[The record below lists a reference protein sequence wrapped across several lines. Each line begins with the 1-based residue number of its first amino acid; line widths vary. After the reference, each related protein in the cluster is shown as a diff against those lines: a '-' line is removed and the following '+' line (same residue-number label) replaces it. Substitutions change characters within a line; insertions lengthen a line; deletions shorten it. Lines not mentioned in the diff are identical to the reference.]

1 MTEPPASE
9 QPAGWRWLGRIPFAA
24 AVREQERLRDAV
36 IRGDGP
42 ETLLL
47 CEHDPV
53 VTLGRSAKPEHV
65 LLSAAELH
73 IRGVD
78 LHAASRGGDVTYHG
92 PGQLVGYPIVR
103 LRGGVVGHLTAMA
116 RALSAV
122 LRELDIDA
130 RWRRE
135 APGLWVGAA
144 KICAFGVHVR
154 RRVAMH
160 GFALNVAGALRG
172 FQMIVPC
179 GLNGVATTS
188 IAQERDRTAPAQER
202 DRTVPVRQRDR
213 TAPARERDRTAPVP
227 AMHVL
232 AARVARALG
241 HELGIEFVPEIETSK
256 RITRMIAA

>member
-1 MTEPPASE
+1 MTLDPAGE
-9 QPAGWRWLGRIPFAA
+9 QPAGWRWLGRISFAA

-42 ETLLL
+42 ESLLL

-53 VTLGRSAKPEHV
+53 VTLGRSANPANV

-73 IRGVD
+73 TRGVD
-78 LHAASRGGDVTYHG
+78 IHAASRGGDVTYHG

-103 LRGGVVGHLTAMA
+103 LRGGVLGHLTAMA

-122 LRELDIDA
+122 LGELDIDA

-135 APGLWVGAA
+135 APGLWVGGA

-154 RRVAMH
+154 RRVTMH
-160 GFALNVAGALRG
+160 GFALNVSGALGG

-188 IAQERDRTAPAQER
+188 IA
-202 DRTVPVRQRDR
+202 
-213 TAPARERDRTAPVP
+213 RERVAPVP
-227 AMHVL
+227 SLHVL

-241 HELGIEFVPEIETSK
+241 PELGIEFVPEIESSK
-256 RITRMIAA
+256 WITRMIAA

>member
-1 MTEPPASE
+1 MTDRPASG
-9 QPAGWRWLGRIPFAA
+9 QPAGWRWLGRVPFADV
-24 AVREQERLRDAV
+24 VREQERLRDAV
-36 IRGDGP
+36 IRGDGR

-53 VTLGRSAKPEHV
+53 VTMGRSADPAHV
-65 LLSAAELH
+65 LLTEAELH

-122 LRELDIDA
+122 LAELNIDA

-135 APGLWVGAA
+135 APGLWVGDA

-160 GFALNVAGALRG
+160 GFALNVAGALGG
-172 FQMIVPC
+172 FEMIVPC

-188 IAQERDRTAPAQER
+188 IA
-202 DRTVPVRQRDR
+202 
-213 TAPARERDRTAPVP
+213 RERDRGKPAREPDRSVSVP

-232 AARVARALG
+232 AARVARSLG
-241 HELGIEFVPEIETSK
+241 HELDIEFVPEIETSK

>member
-1 MTEPPASE
+1 MIAPPPAS
-9 QPAGWRWLGRIPFAA
+9 WRWLGRISFAA
-24 AVREQERLRDAV
+24 ALREQERLRDAV

-53 VTLGRSAKPEHV
+53 VTLGRSANAAHV
-65 LLSAAELH
+65 LLPAAELRA
-73 IRGVD
+73 RGVE

-103 LRGGVVGHLTAMA
+103 LRGGVVGHVTAMA

-122 LRELDIDA
+122 LAELGIDA

-135 APGLWVGAA
+135 APGLWVGGA

-154 RRVAMH
+154 HRVAMH
-160 GFALNVAGALRG
+160 GFALNVSGALRG
-172 FQMIVPC
+172 FEMIVPC
-179 GLNGVATTS
+179 GLAGVATTS
-188 IAQERDRTAPAQER
+188 IA
-202 DRTVPVRQRDR
+202 
-213 TAPARERDRTAPVP
+213 RERDQGAPAP

-241 HELGIEFVPEIETSK
+241 PELDTEFVPEIETSK